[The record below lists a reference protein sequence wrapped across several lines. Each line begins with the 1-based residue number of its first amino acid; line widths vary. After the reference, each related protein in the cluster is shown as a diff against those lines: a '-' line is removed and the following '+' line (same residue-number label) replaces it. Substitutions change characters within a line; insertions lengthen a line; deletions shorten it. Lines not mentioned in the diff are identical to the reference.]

1 MPLSAR
7 YVMGQNVIADQLR
20 EYYSH
25 NPPDLKFITDINK
38 RHFRFLLPNGRFF
51 KIKDTIH
58 SPQNL
63 QKWLVKL
70 QPLDVYYSTSTYL
83 NPTSV
88 ASRPKKSSDYWGP
101 GNVILSHDLAFDID
115 RRPLSLF
122 NLERARKDAI
132 RLLDF
137 LFNNNYILKYAA
149 FSGSKGF
156 HLLFDDIEKKI
167 EPDFR
172 LREKSIIM
180 RRKTLVDE
188 IVKDGIKIDASV
200 TVDTRRIIRLPGTIN
215 SKTGYCCQPLSID
228 ELRSPIVDWID
239 RIPSLEDHTAI
250 PRFKM
255 KRLPKHKRTNQHAIM
270 DKEVGYGYTT
280 FITSSVLG
288 TRGRHAVLLSLPKGS
303 QEMVMHTLRRV
314 QSMYDLTDFYLFEL
328 PRTYQAICLKTVQR
342 NRYQKILDYVHSPSA
357 HQLRNYNRVSL
368 RMGPLVNQNM
378 QVLEPPA
385 QFITFLECS
394 SVIRDNNF
402 VSRGHIN
409 FLKKHGLTPL
419 EYCKIHGNDEFKL
432 VDAELRL

>member
-1 MPLSAR
+1 
-7 YVMGQNVIADQLR
+7 MGQNIIADQLR

-58 SPQNL
+58 SPQDL

-88 ASRPKKSSDYWGP
+88 ASRPRKSTDYWGP

-115 RRPLSLF
+115 RRPLSLI

-137 LFNNNYILKYAA
+137 LSNRNYILKYVA
-149 FSGSKGF
+149 FSGSKGV

-172 LREKSIIM
+172 LREKSIIQ

-188 IVKDGIKIDASV
+188 IIKKGIKIDVPV
-200 TVDTRRIIRLPGTIN
+200 TVDTRRIIRLPGTLN

-228 ELRSPIVDWID
+228 ELRSPVVDWID
-239 RIPSLEDHTAI
+239 RIPCLEDHTAI
-250 PRFKM
+250 PRFKIKPLA
-255 KRLPKHKRTNQHAIM
+255 KRKRTNRHAMM
-270 DKEVGYGYTT
+270 DKEDDYCYTT

-288 TRGRHAVLLSLPKGS
+288 TKGRHAVLISLPKGS
-303 QEMVMHTLRRV
+303 QERIMHSLRQV
-314 QSMYDLTDFYLFEL
+314 QRRYDLTDFYLFEL
-328 PRTYQAICLKTVQR
+328 PRMYQAICLKTIQR

-368 RMGPLVNQNM
+368 RMGPLINQNM
-378 QVLEPPA
+378 QVLEPQA
-385 QFITFLECS
+385 KFVTFLECS

-409 FLKKHGLTPL
+409 FLKNHGLTPF
-419 EYCKIHGNDEFKL
+419 EYCKIHGTGEFIL